1 MTEESESLVL
11 EILKKI
17 QNDLATVKDELKANR
32 IWQSSVDSRFNAIVC
47 HLASM
52 HLDMAQVNARIDGL
66 SRRIERLEA
75 RLELA

>member
-32 IWQSSVDSRFNAIVC
+32 LWQSAVDSRFNAIDS

-52 HLDMAQVNARIDGL
+52 HLDMAQVNAIDGIPL
-66 SRRIERLEA
+66 WKRGTEGYF
-75 RLELA
+75 